1 MRKPIKLRTLS
12 TEEQQALEVG
22 LRSTSSFTLRR
33 CQVLLASQRGQTA
46 RQIAD
51 YLRCG
56 DQTVRNIIH
65 AFNHAGVATL
75 QPHSKAPR
83 HRPHAIF
90 DESRRGQ
97 LRDLLH
103 QSPRRFGCPSS
114 LWTLALVAQV
124 AYAEGLTPRQVS
136 GEAIR
141 QTLHHLGVGWKRAK
155 YWITSPDPAYVRKKN
170 SVTD

>member
-1 MRKPIKLRTLS
+1 MRKPIKLRPLS

-22 LRSTSSFTLRR
+22 LRSPSSFTLHR
-33 CQVLLASQRGQTA
+33 CQVLLASHRGQTA

-56 DQTVRNIIH
+56 DQTARNIIH
-65 AFNHAGVATL
+65 ASNHAGVATL

-83 HRPHAIF
+83 HRPHAGF
-90 DESRRGQ
+90 EESRREQ

-103 QSPRRFGCPSS
+103 QSPRCFGCPTS

-124 AYAEGLTPRQVS
+124 AYAEGLTPRPVR
-136 GEAIR
+136 GEAIG
-141 QTLHHLGVGWKRAK
+141 QALHHFGVGWKQAK
-155 YWITSPDPAYVRKKN
+155 HWITSPAPA
-170 SVTD
+170 